1 MYGYEMDY
9 DMSPASEGL
18 GEKLGGF
25 FSTVWKKITEF
36 AKWIKNKMGEL
47 KLKIQRMTGT
57 TKAEQVTADSAEA
70 TKTINEIE
78 ASITSILDGCCVEI
92 EKIYAAYEKVGKHET
107 YDADTNEKLKR
118 GQTFSG
124 QGTRIRTEKV
134 SGADNEKTV
143 VDDYTKSYSAK
154 NAMDKLDKNAR
165 NDNAKMDEWNKSK
178 EEIGIALMKQK
189 GEAEKVSIK
198 LKSLAKLGPLT
209 KSATVSGYDTL
220 REIFNANGKFGA
232 RWKKVKIAADFST
245 GDIKAALNK
254 VVSMYDVGVRATQ
267 AFGNRLASGN
277 FRGEDGKKM
286 DKTEVKGTKAEYAGV
301 NKVYKHNKSRYDI
314 STNRK
319 DEKGF
324 AAAQFS
330 KESASILDRIYEM
343 AYEDAME
350 DIELRAEA
358 LEAYDAVPGMYEFVE
373 ESADSE
379 YDPELDFD
387 LI

>member
-36 AKWIKNKMGEL
+36 AKWIKNKMKEVA
-47 KLKIQRMTGT
+47 LKIRRMTGT
-57 TKAEQVTADSAEA
+57 TSDKEVSADSAEA

-78 ASITSILDGCCVEI
+78 ASITAILDGCCVQIEEI
-92 EKIYAAYEKVGKHET
+92 YKAYEKVGKHET
-107 YDADTNEKLKR
+107 YDADTNERLKR

-124 QGTRIRTEKV
+124 QGTRIRSEKV
-134 SGADNEKTV
+134 SGTDIEKLV
-143 VDDYTKSYSAK
+143 VDDYTKSYAAK
-154 NAMDKLDKNAR
+154 NGMDKLDKDAK
-165 NDNAKMDEWNKSK
+165 NDNAKMSEWNNAK
-178 EEIGIALMKQK
+178 EKIGIELMKQK
-189 GEAEKVSIK
+189 GEAEKVSTK

-209 KSATVSGYDTL
+209 LSATKSGYDTL

-232 RWKKVKIAADFST
+232 RWKKVKIAAEWST

-254 VVSMYDVGVRATQ
+254 VVSMYDVGVRATN

-286 DKTEVKGTKAEYAGV
+286 DKTEVKGTKSEYAGV
-301 NKVYKHNKSRYDI
+301 NKVYKHNKSRNDI

-358 LEAYDAVPGMYEFVE
+358 LEAYDSVPGMYEFVE
-373 ESADSE
+373 ESVDNE